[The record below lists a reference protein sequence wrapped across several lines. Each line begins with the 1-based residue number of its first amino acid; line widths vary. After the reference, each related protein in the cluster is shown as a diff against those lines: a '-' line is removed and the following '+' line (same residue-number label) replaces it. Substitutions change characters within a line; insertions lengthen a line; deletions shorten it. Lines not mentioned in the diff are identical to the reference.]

1 MSFNYKFLKR
11 KLKYKNFS
19 LENLNNFDIEK
30 IRIWR
35 NSQRKVLRQNSI
47 ISKKKQISYFNNY
60 ILDQTKK
67 KYPEVIL

>member
-47 ISKKKQISYFNNY
+47 ISKKTD
-60 ILDQTKK
+60 IL
-67 KYPEVIL
+67 L